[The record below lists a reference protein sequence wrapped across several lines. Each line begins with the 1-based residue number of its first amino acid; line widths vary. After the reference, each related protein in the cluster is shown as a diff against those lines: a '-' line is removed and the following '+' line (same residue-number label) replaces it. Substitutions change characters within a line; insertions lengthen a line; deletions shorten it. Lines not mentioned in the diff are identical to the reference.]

1 MKPGKIEPQEL
12 VPTPERM
19 SRGEVVRIETIQ
31 AGVHAH
37 IDRRASLLDAYWRDQ
52 LLLGGGMDPET
63 AAARHQAGL
72 RLQLLYEAT
81 GLRQRQTASY
91 GPRSRS
97 HEDPTSHHKNCKC
110 LACEQLAAHDAYN
123 QIVRKLTFKSP
134 SVASATVNLCI
145 HEMDPVDRKDLI
157 IGLDMLIRH
166 WGM

>member
-1 MKPGKIEPQEL
+1 MKQSKIDPEEI

-19 SRGEVVRIETIQ
+19 TRGEVVRIETIQ
-31 AGVHAH
+31 AGKHAH
-37 IDRRASLLDAYWRDQ
+37 IDRRASLLDAYWRQQ
-52 LLLGGGMDPET
+52 LLLGGGMDLET

-81 GLRQRQTASY
+81 GYRKRVTGHYSPPANGTGEMTDEEAGAIS
-91 GPRSRS
+91 
-97 HEDPTSHHKNCKC
+97 
-110 LACEQLAAHDAYN
+110 AYN
-123 QIVRKLTFKSP
+123 QVVRKLTYKSP

-157 IGLDMLIRH
+157 TGLDILIRH